1 MHDEAGIARIS
12 RRGRTDRYISLIGS
26 SIVRGSQ
33 RDRFVSQPGVA
44 VWLRR
49 NHNRCGRRT
58 LLPTL
63 RRTGGHIRSE
73 IAERQRNGAQGR
85 RQRRGNVRWKTLGGI
100 RNNQFRWR
108 RFEAENNRRWRNI
121 WRAGAAK

>member
-1 MHDEAGIARIS
+1 MHDEPGIARIS

-44 VWLRR
+44 VWLRG
-49 NHNRCGRRT
+49 NHNRFGRRI

-73 IAERQRNGAQGR
+73 VAERHRNSAQGR
-85 RQRRGNVRWKTLGGI
+85 RRRRGNVGWKTLGGI

-108 RFEAENNRRWRNI
+108 RVETEHNRGRRNI